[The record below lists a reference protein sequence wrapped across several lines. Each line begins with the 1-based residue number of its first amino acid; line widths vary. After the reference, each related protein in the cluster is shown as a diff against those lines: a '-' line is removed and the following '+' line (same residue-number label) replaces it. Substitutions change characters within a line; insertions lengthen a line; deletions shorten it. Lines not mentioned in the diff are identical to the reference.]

1 MKRLNK
7 IAACLLIP
15 IIFLMIA
22 ITGCKKYLE
31 VPLPIDQLATD
42 NVFKTKPTIISA
54 VNGMYNAFS
63 DGLLKGTYYKITYW
77 WSDEGEIS
85 PLPGSEIG
93 DIIGGNIVPA
103 NTQLMQ
109 WGFFYRTIFRANTL
123 IEKLP
128 AVGTDILTD
137 AEKKQ
142 FISAAKYIRA
152 AEHFTLVT
160 SWGDVPLITST
171 SAEENLN
178 KPRTPATEV
187 YNQIIK
193 DLQEA
198 AADLPATVN
207 TSNSKTIHNRFQ
219 PLALLAK
226 VYLYLGRWADAE
238 AAATEVIGSNQ
249 YLLVTGVNNVFKRGS
264 REAILSHGA
273 TGTGSLFDNRAVLG
287 WITLP
292 ASSGNAASTHCAIP
306 AAMQSRFE
314 AGDQRKVSGNWTI
327 SLFGKVFANKYLHN
341 VTASTTTI
349 NANPQDF
356 IYQRLAELY
365 LIRAEAR
372 AQQGNI
378 TGANSAATDIN
389 LVRTRA
395 GLPNT
400 TAATQLQMLSA
411 IEKERVTELFYEGHR
426 WYDLKR
432 TGQLQTVLGA
442 VPYKAA
448 NYKAHYNLWPIPLSE
463 LNNSPNLTQ
472 NPGY

>member
-1 MKRLNK
+1 MKFLYKIPTRLLLLVIC
-7 IAACLLIP
+7 IAP
-15 IIFLMIA
+15 T

-31 VPLPIDQLATD
+31 VPLPIDQLSTG
-42 NVFKTKPTIISA
+42 NVFNTKPTIISA
-54 VNGMYNAFS
+54 VNGMYSAFS
-63 DGLLKGTYYKITYW
+63 EGIIKANYYKITFW

-93 DIIGGNIVPA
+93 DIISANIVPA

-109 WGFFYRTIFRANTL
+109 LVFFYRTIFRTNNL

-128 AVGTDILTD
+128 SVSTTILPD

-142 FISAAKYIRA
+142 YIAAAKYIRA
-152 AEHFTLVT
+152 AEHFTLVS
-160 SWGDVPLITST
+160 SWGDIPLITTT
-171 SAEENLN
+171 SADENLN
-178 KPRTPATEV
+178 KPRTPANEV

-198 AADLPATVN
+198 SADLPSTVN
-207 TSNSKTIHNRFQ
+207 TSNSKTIHNKFQ

-226 VYLYLGRWADAE
+226 VYLYLGRWAEAE
-238 AAATEVIGSNQ
+238 ATASEVINSSQ

-264 REAILSHGA
+264 REAIFSMGS
-273 TGTGSLFDNRAVLG
+273 TGTGLLFDNRAVLG
-287 WITLP
+287 WLTLP
-292 ASSGNAASTHCAIP
+292 ATSGNTTSSHCAIP
-306 AAMQSRFE
+306 AAMLARFE
-314 AGDQRKVSGNWTI
+314 SGDQRNVNGNWTI
-327 SLFGKVFANKYLHN
+327 SLFGKVFANKYLYN
-341 VTASTTTI
+341 SSATSTTI

-372 AQQGNI
+372 AQQGNL
-378 TGANSAATDIN
+378 TGANSASTDIN

-400 TAATQLQMLSA
+400 TAGTQTQILAA

-432 TGQLQTVLGA
+432 TGQLQAVLGA

-448 NYKAHYNLWPIPLSE
+448 NYKAHYNLWPIPLTE

>member
-1 MKRLNK
+1 MKLINNISPRV
-7 IAACLLIP
+7 LLL
-15 IIFLMIA
+15 FLLLTTT

-31 VPLPIDQLATD
+31 VPPPIDQLATD

-103 NTQLMQ
+103 NTQLML
-109 WGFFYRTIFRANTL
+109 WVFFYRTIFRANSL

-128 AVGTDILTD
+128 SVGTDILTD

-142 FISAAKYIRA
+142 FIAAAKYIRA
-152 AEHFTLVT
+152 AEHFTLVN

-171 SAEENLN
+171 SADDNLN
-178 KPRTPATEV
+178 KPRTPASEV
-187 YNQIIK
+187 FNQIIK

-207 TSNSKTIHNRFQ
+207 TSNSKTIHNKFQ

-226 VYLYLGRWADAE
+226 VYLYLGRWAEAE

-273 TGTGSLFDNRAVLG
+273 TGIGSLFDNRAVLG

-306 AAMQSRFE
+306 TTMLSRFE
-314 AGDQRKVSGNWTI
+314 AGDQRNVSGNWTI

-341 VTASTTTI
+341 SAATTTTI
-349 NANPQDF
+349 SANPQDF

-365 LIRAEAR
+365 LIRAEA
-372 AQQGNI
+372 
-378 TGANSAATDIN
+378 
-389 LVRTRA
+389 
-395 GLPNT
+395 
-400 TAATQLQMLSA
+400 
-411 IEKERVTELFYEGHR
+411 
-426 WYDLKR
+426 
-432 TGQLQTVLGA
+432 
-442 VPYKAA
+442 
-448 NYKAHYNLWPIPLSE
+448 
-463 LNNSPNLTQ
+463 
-472 NPGY
+472 